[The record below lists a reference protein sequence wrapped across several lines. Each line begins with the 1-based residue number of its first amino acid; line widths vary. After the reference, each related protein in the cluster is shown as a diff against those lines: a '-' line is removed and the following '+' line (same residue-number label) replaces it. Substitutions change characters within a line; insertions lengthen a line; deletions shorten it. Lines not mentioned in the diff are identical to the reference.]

1 MDTKIIA
8 VAMGLIAITSVASII
23 ASSSAFNR
31 ISSTSEQVIST
42 ADEIISEK
50 DDQIARLLDQTLQL
64 EKQVLK
70 GDVRYEDSLAKAD
83 IAQRWALL
91 DGQRAGIA
99 SAVTTVLENT
109 MLAGDATS
117 TAKLFDALADNPDI
131 ESIKVWRTDGT
142 LAFRDNAS
150 IRAVNAKRGAQVF
163 ETRSEM
169 PEIRAQAERAR
180 HIKSI
185 VEGKGVSTSYD
196 GVLMVGEEARPVR
209 FAYYAIG
216 NKDSCQS
223 CHVGNQ
229 ALRGVLEIALP
240 RAEMMQLETDAY
252 FGERK
257 RKKASRAREA
267 QLEEDTE
274 ARRQDVSGKSKTYAA
289 VFSQSRESLLQ
300 TFNASQFAL
309 VGIILACC
317 VIAAGVLTV
326 IIRRV
331 VTRPIRGMTG
341 AMTRLAAGELDVEVP
356 AKDRA
361 DEIGEMAQAVQVFK
375 DNAIEKQRLEAQ
387 QEENE
392 RKAEEQR
399 KAGLRQMADTFKKSV
414 GGVISSVTS
423 AVSQMG
429 DASKAMAANAEE
441 TSTQTAVVA
450 AASEEA
456 TTNVQTAAASA
467 EQLTASISEISRQ
480 VADSAR
486 IARDASDEAEK
497 TQSNVKGL
505 AAAAEKIGSVVE
517 MITDIAAQTNLL
529 ALNATIEAA
538 RAGEAGKGFAVV
550 ASEVKTLANQT
561 AKATDEIASQING
574 VRSEID
580 GTVGAIDGIVTT
592 IGRINEIATSI
603 ASAVEEQGVA
613 TQEIARNVEQAAA
626 GTQEVTTNITS
637 VKQAAG
643 ETATATTE
651 ISSSAAN
658 LSKQAKRLE
667 SEVERFLANV
677 LADQD
682 QMKVI
687 EWSAEMNTGVAS
699 IDRHHREFIDEINK
713 TLAQCVHGKGDAA
726 TLATLQALQSSV
738 KAHFADEE
746 RAMSKVGYPGLD
758 QHRQMHAKFLSKIAD
773 VSNSIKGDGNRAI
786 VSGLDVL
793 CDYAKNHVLQ
803 ADKDFVLYC
812 KDNGRLDALKAA

>member
-1 MDTKIIA
+1 MSLIRQFAIPIA
-8 VAMGLIAITSVASII
+8 VILILGLGLITAGNVLLTRQALERAAIGRTEIALETSTEGLAAWIERSRRNAEEAVAQKIFRD
-23 ASSSAFNR
+23 AF
-31 ISSTSEQVIST
+31 
-42 ADEIISEK
+42 K
-50 DDQIARLLDQTLQL
+50 DGLLGKAARRNAAQRLLDIAPRFEAFSSLVIVDRSGEVIAATDTALQGTSIATDTPILQHILSSSGPMIGMSGNHPLGDQKIFLGAPIGDAGEPLGVFIGLADNNEFVAAFLDSLNYGKTGRGYLYGQDGVPMLASIAGGLAQAPTLGNAIIQAL
-64 EKQVLK
+64 EAGRVTANENNDAGEGKLFFMSKVRSAPWALGIEIEEDEVFAEAAEIRNLNILASAAVTVLILLAVYFVTRRIVKPLQGLAEVARRLGEGETNTEVVGAERKDELGTLARAIQVLK
-70 GDVRYEDSLAKAD
+70 
-83 IAQRWALL
+83 
-91 DGQRAGIA
+91 
-99 SAVTTVLENT
+99 ENT
-109 MLAGDATS
+109 
-117 TAKLFDALADNPDI
+117 I
-131 ESIKVWRTDGT
+131 ERI
-142 LAFRDNAS
+142 
-150 IRAVNAKRGAQVF
+150 
-163 ETRSEM
+163 
-169 PEIRAQAERAR
+169 
-180 HIKSI
+180 
-185 VEGKGVSTSYD
+185 
-196 GVLMVGEEARPVR
+196 
-209 FAYYAIG
+209 
-216 NKDSCQS
+216 
-223 CHVGNQ
+223 
-229 ALRGVLEIALP
+229 
-240 RAEMMQLETDAY
+240 
-252 FGERK
+252 
-257 RKKASRAREA
+257 
-267 QLEEDTE
+267 
-274 ARRQDVSGKSKTYAA
+274 
-289 VFSQSRESLLQ
+289 
-300 TFNASQFAL
+300 
-309 VGIILACC
+309 
-317 VIAAGVLTV
+317 
-326 IIRRV
+326 
-331 VTRPIRGMTG
+331 
-341 AMTRLAAGELDVEVP
+341 
-356 AKDRA
+356 
-361 DEIGEMAQAVQVFK
+361 
-375 DNAIEKQRLEAQ
+375 RLEAQ

-486 IARDASDEAEK
+486 IAHDASDEAEK
-497 TQSNVKGL
+497 TQSNVKAL
-505 AAAAEKIGSVVE
+505 AEAAEKIGSVVE

-643 ETATATTE
+643 ETAAATTE

-713 TLAQCVHGKGDAA
+713 TLAHCVHGKGDAA
-726 TLATLQALQSSV
+726 TLTTLKALQSSV
-738 KAHFADEE
+738 KAHFAEEE
-746 RAMSKVGYPGLD
+746 RAMSSVGYPGLE
-758 QHRQMHAKFLSKIAD
+758 QHRQMHATFLAKIAN
-773 VSNSIKGDGNRAI
+773 VGKTVKKGDSRAT

-803 ADKDFVLYC
+803 ADKDFVRYC